1 MLFLY
6 KTSLSLHLN
15 DLPKEGLSIMTPTF
29 SISEP
34 ALFPVIKKIVLF
46 DTDMAGQTSIPQ
58 RVTEHYEISF
68 FISGS
73 GHFCI
78 DGTPHEIKK
87 GAVRFSHPNETIHGV
102 PPYCCCTI
110 FFDLFDPS
118 NIEYE
123 WGGNTSMVPAPDP
136 SWGGSGTGYHYT
148 NDILDAFPCF
158 FYTAG
163 NKKNFFLEALELFYQ
178 GGTGSTFRLNA
189 LLMGILSEYYYVIK
203 WQKGRSLAVKQSVE
217 YIHEHFTENITL
229 ETLSALTNYSSLH
242 IRRKFVSE
250 IGMSPS
256 EFLLSVR
263 LTKAKKLLAETS
275 NNIID
280 IAAMCGFSSE
290 AYFYTTFKSSFGITP
305 GKYRAMMQLS

>member
-1 MLFLY
+1 MVS
-6 KTSLSLHLN
+6 TS
-15 DLPKEGLSIMTPTF
+15 SIP
-29 SISEP
+29 EP
-34 ALFPVIKKIVLF
+34 ALLPVIKKIVLF
-46 DTDMAGQTSIPQ
+46 DTEMAGQTSIPQ
-58 RVTEHYEISF
+58 RVTEHFEISF

-73 GHFCI
+73 GRFLI
-78 DGTPHEIKK
+78 DGTSHEIKK
-87 GAVRFSHPNETIHGV
+87 GAVRFSHPNETIHGIA
-102 PPYCCCTI
+102 PYCCCTI

-118 NIEYE
+118 NTENE
-123 WGGNTSMVPAPDP
+123 WNGNASMLSPADPLCSGGQTRH
-136 SWGGSGTGYHYT
+136 HYT
-148 NDILDAFPCF
+148 SDILDAFPCF

-163 NKKNFFLEALELFYQ
+163 NKKSFFLEALESFYQ
-178 GGTGSTFRLNA
+178 GGIGSTFRQNA

-203 WQKGRSLAVKQSVE
+203 WQKGRSPAVKKSVE

-229 ETLSALTNYSSLH
+229 ETLSVLTNYSSLH

-280 IAAMCGFSSE
+280 VAAMCGFLSE